1 MVLPTARFAF
11 ATAGFEEAEFVILGV
26 PFDRT
31 TTFRPGAKA
40 GPNAIREASQ
50 NFEPYVFE
58 HDILLTKIKV
68 HDAGNIEEL
77 ETSEE
82 MVRETEKQV
91 ARIIEA
97 GKFPILLGGEH
108 SITIPAVRAFKNIGV
123 ITIDAH
129 LDFREEYSKSR
140 LSHACV
146 LRRSADQVGIE
157 NVLAYGVRSISIEE
171 KNGAMPE
178 YIDAYTIQDEGVEK
192 TFKKALNMIKR
203 EDIYFSLDIDGIDPA
218 FAPGTGTPEPF
229 GLSSLDVK
237 KCINLL
243 APRMVGFDVTEVSPP
258 YDKGNTSVLA
268 ARLVIEVISVVHKH
282 RERRSQP
289 RRILR
294 FDINLRASQGSP

>member
-1 MVLPTARFAF
+1 MALSPARFAF
-11 ATAGFEEAEFVILGV
+11 ATADFEEAEFVILGV
-26 PFDRT
+26 PFDLT
-31 TTFRPGAKA
+31 SSFRPGAKA

-58 HDILLTKIKV
+58 HEILLSKIKI
-68 HDAGNIEEL
+68 HDAGNVEAL
-77 ETSEE
+77 ETSEA
-82 MVRETEKQV
+82 MIRETEKQV
-91 ARIIEA
+91 AKIIEA
-97 GKFPILLGGEH
+97 DKFPILLGGDH

-123 ITIDAH
+123 MTIDAH
-129 LDFREEYSKSR
+129 LDFREAYDNNR

-146 LRRSADQVGIE
+146 LRRNADQVGIE
-157 NVLAYGVRSISIEE
+157 NVLAYGVRSISTEE
-171 KNGAMPE
+171 KNAAMPG
-178 YIDAYTIQDEGVEK
+178 YIDGYTIQEEGVEK

-229 GLSSLDVK
+229 GLSSFDVK
-237 KCINLL
+237 KCINML

-258 YDKGNTSVLA
+258 YDKGNTAVLA

-294 FDINLRASQGSP
+294 FDITLRSSQGSP

>member
-1 MVLPTARFAF
+1 MEPPTARFAF
-11 ATAGFEEAEFVILGV
+11 ATSDFEEAEFVILGV

-31 TTFRPGAKA
+31 TNFRSGARA
-40 GPNAIREASQ
+40 APNAIREASN

-58 HDILLTKIKV
+58 HELLLTNIKI
-68 HDAGNIEEL
+68 HDAGNIELFDTPEG
-77 ETSEE
+77 
-82 MVRETEKQV
+82 MARETEEQV

-97 GKFPILLGGEH
+97 GKFPIILGGEH
-108 SITIPAVRAFKNIGV
+108 SVTIPAVRAFKNIGV

-129 LDFREEYSKSR
+129 LDFREEYSESR

-146 LRRSADQVGIE
+146 LRRNADHVGIE

-178 YIDAYTIQDEGVEK
+178 YIDAFAIQDEGVEK

-218 FAPGTGTPEPF
+218 FAPGTGKPEPF
-229 GLSSLDVK
+229 GLSSFDVK
-237 KCINLL
+237 KCINML

-268 ARLVIEVISVVHKH
+268 ARLVIEVIAAVHKH

-289 RRILR
+289 KRILR
-294 FDINLRASQGSP
+294 FDFTLRSNQGSP